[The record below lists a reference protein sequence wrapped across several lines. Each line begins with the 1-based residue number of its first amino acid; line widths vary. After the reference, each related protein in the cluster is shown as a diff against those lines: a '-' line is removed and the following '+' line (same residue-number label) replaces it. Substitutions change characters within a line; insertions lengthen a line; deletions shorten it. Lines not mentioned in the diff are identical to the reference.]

1 MKANGSGF
9 AIHISNY
16 FQFTIAPYFTYIYI
30 YDYMY
35 PYYIHMT
42 IVYIRVGCIPLSK
55 WVMTFNPRIINIYI
69 YILIL
74 ILLLTTNPD
83 GHPST

>member
-1 MKANGSGF
+1 
-9 AIHISNY
+9 
-16 FQFTIAPYFTYIYI
+16 
-30 YDYMY
+30 MY
-35 PYYIHMT
+35 PYYIHMI
-42 IVYIRVGCIPLSK
+42 IVYIRGGCIPLSK
-55 WVMTFNPRIINIYI
+55 WVMTFNPRIISIYI